1 MMAQEFIVP
10 KKQTQK
16 GFVKLDFLSIA
27 MPEHPI
33 IIEEPNMGFTGIHYL
48 LDFNRFYAGL
58 GMYGTVSGIRGGF
71 FTLGIDAGFKTK
83 LTNQLFLDTGFHFG
97 GGGGA
102 GAPDGGGAFILPHL
116 NIGYEF
122 PKFSLTGGYSY
133 INFFDGGAIQSQ
145 QATIGLQI
153 PLSFDYSDTISLDK
167 KYTLTHLQQTDW
179 NQDSKKISMMMHL
192 NNLSPIGSS
201 QNTDPTPISLAGKTV
216 RLAGFE
222 LNTYLRENFFLFFK
236 VDGAYSGIRGGY
248 MDVLAGAGYELAFY
262 KKRTKIVGKF
272 GMGAGGGGGV
282 DTQGGF
288 LIYPDISLEQKIYKD
303 VFVSINKGY
312 LLSPNAHFKATTFGL
327 GIKYY
332 SNINGTTSLDKFSQ
346 GSFNKHEIVIKQDVY
361 FNAKR
366 NLLPTEDLHQISLQI
381 NFYLNKH
388 FYVAGQTS
396 FANFGNAGAYA
407 EGIVG
412 AGIKSSPIFKKKI
425 NLFAQILGGAAGG
438 GDISTGEGLILK
450 PSVGIQ
456 YQFNSEFS
464 IQTALGYV
472 KAKQG
477 ALSSSFINLGVTYEF
492 SLLRLLK

>member
-1 MMAQEFIVP
+1 
-10 KKQTQK
+10 
-16 GFVKLDFLSIA
+16 
-27 MPEHPI
+27 
-33 IIEEPNMGFTGIHYL
+33 
-48 LDFNRFYAGL
+48 
-58 GMYGTVSGIRGGF
+58 
-71 FTLGIDAGFKTK
+71 
-83 LTNQLFLDTGFHFG
+83 
-97 GGGGA
+97 
-102 GAPDGGGAFILPHL
+102 
-116 NIGYEF
+116 
-122 PKFSLTGGYSY
+122 
-133 INFFDGGAIQSQ
+133 
-145 QATIGLQI
+145 
-153 PLSFDYSDTISLDK
+153 
-167 KYTLTHLQQTDW
+167 
-179 NQDSKKISMMMHL
+179 
-192 NNLSPIGSS
+192 
-201 QNTDPTPISLAGKTV
+201 
-216 RLAGFE
+216 
-222 LNTYLRENFFLFFK
+222 
-236 VDGAYSGIRGGY
+236 

-332 SNINGTTSLDKFSQ
+332 SNINGTTSLDRFSQ
-346 GSFNKHEIVIKQDVY
+346 GSFNKHEILIKQDVY

-366 NLLPTEDLHQISLQI
+366 NLLPTENLHQISLQI

-456 YQFNSEFS
+456 YQFNSQFS

-477 ALSSSFINLGVTYEF
+477 TLSSSFINLGVTYEF